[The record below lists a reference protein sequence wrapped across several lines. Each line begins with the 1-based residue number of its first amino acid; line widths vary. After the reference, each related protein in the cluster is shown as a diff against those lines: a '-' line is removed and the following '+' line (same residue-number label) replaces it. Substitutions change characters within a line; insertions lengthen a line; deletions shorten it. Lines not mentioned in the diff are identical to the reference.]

1 MEINYLWRS
10 GPPWLRGVITLG
22 WTGWSTLL
30 HFAMLVEPQRVAGS
44 FISSVLTSRIDQLDC
59 FMDRPF
65 NQVLKEWQTI
75 VELRA
80 LAFPA
85 TTDAL
90 SSLLYKQIISTGT
103 GDKTKTALDMVYLGL
118 EDGRFLVGLAHL

>member
-1 MEINYLWRS
+1 
-10 GPPWLRGVITLG
+10 
-22 WTGWSTLL
+22 
-30 HFAMLVEPQRVAGS
+30 
-44 FISSVLTSRIDQLDC
+44 
-59 FMDRPF
+59 MDRPF

-75 VELRA
+75 VELQA

-90 SSLLYKQIISTGT
+90 SSSLYIQTISTGT

-118 EDGRFLVGLAHL
+118 EDGRFRVGLRPPLYYTVASLP